1 MRRKLAATSRRS
13 ISRGGS
19 GKVSNIVESLEE
31 TRVARC
37 QRKYLAAWHR
47 LKIDWQQSASFVR
60 PSSKPAVRSA
70 IKPSRSLRDF
80 PPFRAGPEGIREGFT
95 CFPVFEIRHVDGKT
109 ERGIIKVFES
119 DKCVSKGGVVGEV
132 LEMSAT
138 AGLPSSSK
146 QPDNYGEP

>member
-1 MRRKLAATSRRS
+1 MAATSRRS

-80 PPFRAGPEGIREGFT
+80 PPFRAGQEGIREGFT
-95 CFPVFEIRHVDGKT
+95 CFPVFEIRHVGGKT

-119 DKCVSKGGVVGEV
+119 DKCVSKGGVVGE
-132 LEMSAT
+132 MSAT